1 MTTTFPRTTLLLL
14 FLALSITA
22 CSDGEPT
29 SIPVVRAVA
38 RVAMSDLTS
47 LPPLLSPT
55 QTEVP
60 ANPRHNCRV
69 IVAHLHLRAAASE
82 ISPVMGYLTQGD
94 TLTLDAVAPV
104 GNWVAVTAASQSG
117 WVNSRYTNCPK
128 SANQ

>member
-1 MTTTFPRTTLLLL
+1 MTTTSPRTTLLLL
-14 FLALSITA
+14 FLTLSITA
-22 CSDGEPT
+22 CSDGKPT
-29 SIPVVRAVA
+29 SIPVMQVVA
-38 RVAMSDLTS
+38 RAAMSDLTS
-47 LPPLLSPT
+47 LPPLPSPAK
-55 QTEVP
+55 TELP
-60 ANPRHNCRV
+60 ANPRHDCRV

-82 ISPVMGYLTQGD
+82 ISPVVGYLTQGD

>member
-1 MTTTFPRTTLLLL
+1 MTTTYPRTTLLLL
-14 FLALSITA
+14 FLALSIA
-22 CSDGEPT
+22 GCSGGKPT
-29 SIPVVRAVA
+29 SIPVVRAVIRA
-38 RVAMSDLTS
+38 EMTTS
-47 LPPLLSPT
+47 LPPLPSPAK
-55 QTEVP
+55 TEVP
-60 ANPRHNCRV
+60 VNPRHDCRV

-82 ISPVMGYLTQGD
+82 ISPVVGYLTQGD

>member
-22 CSDGEPT
+22 CSGGKPT

-38 RVAMSDLTS
+38 RAAMSEPAS
-47 LPPLLSPT
+47 LQLLPSPAET
-55 QTEVP
+55 VVP
-60 ANPRHNCRV
+60 DNPRHDCRV

-82 ISPVMGYLTQGD
+82 ISPVVGYLAQGD